1 MLFISFFY
9 GKIKLSEFLPSQKR
23 WTEPTEGI
31 RSNLPAGRA
40 GPGGG
45 AENCSEIVLKLF
57 IFFVDLPILE
67 CYYLLT
73 IIYLGKS
80 INFNI
85 VISINFMNLYVLKG
99 GKHYGNH

>member
-1 MLFISFFY
+1 M
-9 GKIKLSEFLPSQKR
+9 PSKKR

-31 RSNLPAGRA
+31 RSNLPAGRV

-57 IFFVDLPILE
+57 IF
-67 CYYLLT
+67 LLT
-73 IIYLGKS
+73 YLFWSAIIYLGKS
-80 INFNI
+80 ISFNI
-85 VISINFMNLYVLKG
+85 VTSINFMSLYILKG